1 MNQLLPFIAQES
13 VITFLLLFIRFS
25 SLFAFMP
32 FFSHVSVPMS
42 VKGAL
47 ALYFTVIFY
56 TVTPSA
62 TIDMTPGTLITAIIM
77 EGAFGFIAGFFV
89 STLFAAVGF
98 AGEQISMVMG
108 FSMAAAYDPQTQQSS
123 QVISVLLN
131 FFVLMILLASDG
143 HHLIIQYIEYS
154 LKQVPIGEF
163 VLTKAYFEY
172 SVLSVKN
179 IFLIG
184 FTIAFPLM
192 AMSLLSDIIFGMIM
206 KTMPS
211 FNILVAGMP
220 IKIILGVAVLTA
232 ILTSIAL
239 IFKER
244 FFEMINQM
252 LLFL

>member
-1 MNQLLPFIAQES
+1 MSQLLPFISQES
-13 VITFLLLFIRFS
+13 VITFMLLFVRFS

-47 ALYFTVIFY
+47 AFYFTVIFY

-62 TIDMTPGTLITAIIM
+62 AIAMDSSTLIAAIIM
-77 EGAFGFIAGFFV
+77 EGAFGFIAGFLV

-123 QVISVLLN
+123 QVISVMLN
-131 FFVLMILLASDG
+131 FFVLLILLASNG

-163 VLTKAYFEY
+163 VLTKAYLEY
-172 SVLSVKN
+172 SALAIKN

-211 FNILVAGMP
+211 FNLLVVGMP
-220 IKIILGVAVLTA
+220 IKIILGIAVLTA
-232 ILTSIAL
+232 VLASISL
-239 IFKER
+239 IFKEK
-244 FFEMINQM
+244 FVEMINHM

>member
-1 MNQLLPFIAQES
+1 MSQLFPFIAQES
-13 VITFLLLFIRFS
+13 VITFMLLFIRFS

-42 VKGAL
+42 IKGAL
-47 ALYFTVIFY
+47 ALYFTIIFY

-62 TIDMTPGTLITAIIM
+62 AVAMDSNALIAAILM
-77 EGAFGFIAGFFV
+77 EGAFGFIAGFLV

-143 HHLIIQYIEYS
+143 HHVIIQYIEYS
-154 LKQVPIGEF
+154 LKEVPIGEF

-172 SVLSVKN
+172 SIMAVKN

-211 FNILVAGMP
+211 FNLLVVGMP

-232 ILTSIAL
+232 ILASIAI

-244 FFEMINQM
+244 FIEMINQM

>member
-1 MNQLLPFIAQES
+1 MSQLFPFIAQES
-13 VITFLLLFIRFS
+13 VITFMLLFIRFS

-42 VKGAL
+42 IKGAL
-47 ALYFTVIFY
+47 ALYFTIIFY

-62 TIDMTPGTLITAIIM
+62 AVAMDSNALIAAILM
-77 EGAFGFIAGFFV
+77 EGAFGFIAGFLV

-143 HHLIIQYIEYS
+143 HHVIIQYIEYS
-154 LKQVPIGEF
+154 LKEVPIGEF

-172 SVLSVKN
+172 SIMAVKN

-192 AMSLLSDIIFGMIM
+192 AMSLLSDIIFGMII

-211 FNILVAGMP
+211 FNLLVVGMP

-232 ILTSIAL
+232 ILASIAI

-244 FFEMINQM
+244 FIEMINQM

>member
-13 VITFLLLFIRFS
+13 VITFMLLFVRFS

-32 FFSHVSVPMS
+32 FFAHTSVPVS

-56 TVTPSA
+56 TVIPTA
-62 TIDMTPGTLITAIIM
+62 NIEMTSSTLMTAILM
-77 EGAFGFIAGFFV
+77 EATFGFIAGFLV

-108 FSMAAAYDPQTQQSS
+108 FSMASAYDPQTQQSS
-123 QVISVLLN
+123 QVISVMLSFFTLL
-131 FFVLMILLASDG
+131 ILLAADG
-143 HHLIIQYIEYS
+143 HHLIIKYIEYS
-154 LKQVPIGEF
+154 LKEVPIGQF
-163 VLTKAYFEY
+163 ALTKGYLEY
-172 SVLSVKN
+172 SILSVKN

-192 AMSLLSDIIFGMIM
+192 ALSLLSDIIFGMIM

-211 FNILVAGMP
+211 FNLLVVGMP
-220 IKIILGVAVLTA
+220 IKVILGIAVLTA
-232 ILTSIAL
+232 IMTSIAL
-239 IFKER
+239 IFKEK
-244 FFEMINQM
+244 FVEIINHM
-252 LLFL
+252 LLLL